1 MTFEKQLERN
11 EESHVHTWGQKNR
24 TWEKS
29 NTKAL
34 ENYKLEVFNEQQK
47 NSVVRMDWA
56 RWNSLENEVS
66 ELAMAKTYKA
76 LQGMVKISN
85 LFLNHE
91 KTELFE
97 QGSFLDLTYNFKIK
111 STLAAM

>member
-1 MTFEKQLERN
+1 
-11 EESHVHTWGQKNR
+11 
-24 TWEKS
+24 
-29 NTKAL
+29 
-34 ENYKLEVFNEQQK
+34 
-47 NSVVRMDWA
+47 
-56 RWNSLENEVS
+56 
-66 ELAMAKTYKA
+66 MAKTYKA
-76 LQGMVKISN
+76 LQGTVKISD